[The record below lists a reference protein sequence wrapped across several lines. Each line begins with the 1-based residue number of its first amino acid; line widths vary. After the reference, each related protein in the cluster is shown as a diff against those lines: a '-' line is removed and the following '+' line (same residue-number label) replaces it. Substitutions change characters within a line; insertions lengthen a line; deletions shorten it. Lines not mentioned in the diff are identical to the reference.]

1 MGKNGLIIFQKNAV
15 LGKVKTRIAKK
26 IGDQKALEIYE
37 ELSKYTHQV
46 CSSVEASKYIY
57 FSDFIPSASNPSVK
71 DHFHAIQSGIDL
83 GSKMKNAFQ
92 DLFAHNFEKVVLI
105 GTDCGE
111 IESKH
116 LEEAFQLLES
126 FEVVLGPAR
135 DGGYY
140 LVGLKIQI
148 QSIFE
153 NIPWST
159 AQVLL
164 LTLEK
169 LDKAQINYSLLDL
182 LSDVDE
188 WEDWIRLNRKR
199 NLNL

>member
-1 MGKNGLIIFQKNAV
+1 MEKNGLIIFQKNAV

-37 ELSKYTHQV
+37 ELSKYTYQV
-46 CSSVEASKYIY
+46 CNSIKASKYIY
-57 FSDFIPSASNPSVK
+57 FSDFIPSASIS
-71 DHFHAIQSGIDL
+71 DSGDYLLAIQSGFDL

-92 DLFAHNFEKVVLI
+92 YLFTNNFEKVILI

-116 LEEAFQLLES
+116 LEEAFELLES
-126 FEVVLGPAR
+126 CDVVLGPAR

-140 LVGLKIQI
+140 LVGMKSQI
-148 QSIFE
+148 PGFFE

-169 LDKAQINYSLLDL
+169 LDQAQINYSLLDL

-188 WEDWIRLNRKR
+188 WEDWIRLNQKK
-199 NLNL
+199 NLNP